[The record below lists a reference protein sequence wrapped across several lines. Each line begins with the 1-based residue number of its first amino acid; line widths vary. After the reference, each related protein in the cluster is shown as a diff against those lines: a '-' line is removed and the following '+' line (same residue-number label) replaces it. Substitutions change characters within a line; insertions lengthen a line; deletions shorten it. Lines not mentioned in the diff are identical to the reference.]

1 MIKKNLQLLISALV
15 VVGAALFYG
24 ASPGNLLPF
33 LFDFDT
39 QNTDLRNIL
48 RAVMG
53 LYLAFSGFWIYALY
67 RPAYWRTATL
77 SNALFMGGL
86 GFGRLIS
93 FILDGYSEVYFPGM
107 LLEFGMMAWALFN
120 LKKA

>member
-1 MIKKNLQLLISALV
+1 MHKNTQLFLSALV

-24 ASPGNLLPF
+24 ASPDNLLPV

-48 RAVMG
+48 RALMG
-53 LYLAFSGFWIYALY
+53 LYLAFASFWIYALY
-67 RPAYWRTATL
+67 RPAYWRAATL

-86 GFGRLIS
+86 GFGRMMS

-107 LLEFGMMAWALFN
+107 LLEFGMMAWAIFN